1 MAKIPFSKLDL
12 KLNATEQTIHKANS
26 KGEDISFEVKTYL
39 PVKEKME
46 LVSNIINQSTDDNGF
61 YNPMRVKL
69 YTTLEVVYAYTNL
82 TFTAKQKEDPFKLY
96 DLLVSTGIYNEIT
109 SHICESDLEDL
120 QASILDTITNIYAY
134 RNSIMG
140 ILENVSADYS
150 NLNLDATEIHN
161 KLADP
166 NNMALLKDVLTKL
179 G

>member
-1 MAKIPFSKLDL
+1 MAKVPFSKLDV
-12 KLNATEQTIHKANS
+12 KLNSRDLVVNHENS
-26 KGEDISFEVKTYL
+26 KGEAIQFEVKSYL
-39 PVKEKME
+39 PVKEKMD

-82 TFTAKQKEDPFKLY
+82 TFTSKQKEDPFKLY
-96 DLLVSTGIYNEIT
+96 DLLVSSGLYDTIT
-109 SHICESDLEDL
+109 SHICHEDLEEL
-120 QASILDTITNIYAY
+120 EGSIWETIKSIYSY
-134 RNSIMG
+134 RNSVMG
-140 ILENVSADYS
+140 ILENISADYS
-150 NLNLDATEIHN
+150 NLNLDATEIQS

>member
-12 KLNATEQTIHKANS
+12 KVDTSEQVIHTTNS
-26 KGEDISFEVKTYL
+26 KGEEVSFEVKTYL

-69 YTTLEVVYAYTNL
+69 YTVLEIVYSYTNL

-96 DLLVSTGIYNEIT
+96 DLLVSSGIYEEIT
-109 SHICESDLEDL
+109 SHICETDLNDL
-120 QASILDTITNIYAY
+120 QESILDTITNIYNY
-134 RNSIMG
+134 RNSVMG
-140 ILENVSADYS
+140 ILENITADYG
-150 NLNLDATEIHN
+150 NLNLDATEIQS

-166 NNMALLKDVLTKL
+166 NNMALLRDVLSKL

>member
-12 KLNATEQTIHKANS
+12 KLNTREQTVCATNS
-26 KGEDISFEVKTYL
+26 KGEDISFEVKNYL
-39 PVKEKME
+39 PIKEKME

-69 YTTLEVVYAYTNL
+69 YTTLEMVYAYTNL
-82 TFTAKQKEDPFKLY
+82 TFTPKQKEDPFKLY
-96 DLLVSTGIYNEIT
+96 DLLVSTGLYHDIT
-109 SHICESDLEDL
+109 SHICAEDLEEL
-120 QASILDTITNIYAY
+120 EGSIWDTIKSIYNY
-134 RNSIMG
+134 RNSVMG

-150 NLNLDATEIHN
+150 NLNLDATEIQN

-166 NNMALLKDVLTKL
+166 NNMALLKDVLSKL